1 MKKTLKVCAKV
12 CNECLFSQNR
22 LILDWHAQEII
33 DNCLKQDRFFICHKF
48 NLLPNSTNDP
58 VCCKGFYDRHK
69 RDVLPIRLA
78 EMLNAVEFVEVPTE
92 KLNDS
97 L

>member
-22 LILDWHAQEII
+22 LVLDWHAQEII
-33 DNCLKQDRFFICHKF
+33 DECLAQDRHFICHKF
-48 NLLPNSTNDP
+48 NLLPNSTDEP
-58 VCCKGFYDRHK
+58 VCCRGFYDRHQK
-69 RDVLPIRLA
+69 DIVTIRLA
-78 EMLNAVEFVEVPTE
+78 RMLKIVEFVEVPTE
-92 KLNDS
+92 KFKDS